1 MYQHINQ
8 SINQF
13 VNSEAYSEPCQISK
27 IVRFAKIVNSFQ
39 SLTIFAKRSILD
51 VSQGSEYSSETEI
64 TKWNN

>member
-13 VNSEAYSEPCQISK
+13 VNSEAYSEPCQIAK

-64 TKWNN
+64 TK